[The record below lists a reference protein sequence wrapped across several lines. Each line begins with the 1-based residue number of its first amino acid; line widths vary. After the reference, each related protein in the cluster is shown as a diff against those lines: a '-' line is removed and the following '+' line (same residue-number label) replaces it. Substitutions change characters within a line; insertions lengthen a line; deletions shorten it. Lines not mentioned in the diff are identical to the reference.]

1 MQPFALLAQ
10 LPADRLR
17 RFGREAMLWVVTLFL
32 MQAFVPSGYYKLLDN
47 SGWTEAFAGWG
58 YSESFRR
65 AVGVAEIIAG
75 LVILVPRVASYGAA
89 LMFMIMVGAI
99 GTHFRFGEYM
109 DAYTSELPSLC
120 FSAAIVFARWPSRAA
135 TAANGR

>member
-17 RFGREAMLWVVTLFL
+17 RFGRKAILWAVTLFL
-32 MQAFVPSGYYKLLDN
+32 MQAFVPSGYFKLLDN

-75 LVILVPRVASYGAA
+75 LVILVPRVASYGAL

-99 GTHFRFGEYM
+99 GTHFRFAEYM

-120 FSAAIVFARWPSRAA
+120 FSAALVFARWPFRAA

>member
-32 MQAFVPSGYYKLLDN
+32 MQAFVPSGYFKLLDN
-47 SGWTEAFAGWG
+47 SGWAEAFAGWG

-120 FSAAIVFARWPSRAA
+120 FSAALVFARWPFRGA
-135 TAANGR
+135 AANGR